1 VYKLLLV
8 DIQKIQILDLEIMLD
23 ITFDICWIS
32 HVVISRVIS

>member
-1 VYKLLLV
+1 MFKLPLV

-32 HVVISRVIS
+32 RVIS